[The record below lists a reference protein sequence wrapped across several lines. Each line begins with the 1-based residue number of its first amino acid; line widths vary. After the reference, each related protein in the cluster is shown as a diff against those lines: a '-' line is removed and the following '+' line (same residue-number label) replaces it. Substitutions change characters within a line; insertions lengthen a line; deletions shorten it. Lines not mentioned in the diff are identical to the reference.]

1 MAMTAPSNVISRVR
15 LGGWGGWGRGCEA
28 SKAYYL
34 ESEAVVSFPDVLMV
48 SADGVSFGLNRAV
61 LAATSNLLNGVL
73 RSSSEEEAE
82 ELVIRQ
88 ETGFFVITSQG
99 QKECR
104 HFSNEG
110 KRLTIKI
117 KQKEMKRLTIFFF
130 VNLKLVKR

>member
-1 MAMTAPSNVISRVR
+1 MTSLCKIDECSCGTAFVMAMAAPSDAISRVR
-15 LGGWGGWGRGCEA
+15 LGGWGGWGQGCEA

-34 ESEAVVSFPDVLMV
+34 ESEAVVSFPDARLV
-48 SADGVSFGLNRAV
+48 SKDGVSFGLNRAV

-99 QKECR
+99 QKEYNISAR
-104 HFSNEG
+104 
-110 KRLTIKI
+110 
-117 KQKEMKRLTIFFF
+117 QKAQ
-130 VNLKLVKR
+130 N